1 MNWKNTYKE
10 RVGIRS
16 NTTKPESNCE
26 ATELALELAL
36 IQNFILETFPSSR
49 LKKIKC
55 F

>member
-26 ATELALELAL
+26 ATELAL